1 MLALA
6 SLDLF
11 WKKAKVSLKW
21 KLEVYNAVVVS
32 KLIYGLETLQ
42 FNNSTFN
49 KINTFQMKG
58 LRKIMN
64 IPPTFIDRST
74 TDDMVFN
81 ICNEEI
87 AKNSKSKYPTKVIRL
102 SEILKRKRL
111 TLLGHVIRCENT
123 DPMRKSVFRSDTTAL
138 VNFESEKQ
146 RGGHP
151 RMRWIDETMKDAWE
165 CIRKKPTG
173 IHRQLYAKAKNQK

>member
-1 MLALA
+1 MEKVNSSTYLGGIINKKLDNKEEIAARIAATMPVLT

-49 KINTFQMKG
+49 KINSFQMKG

-87 AKNSKSKYPTKVIRL
+87 AKNSKSKPARALPSRYGCARMPRARARCSSPPIGRRL
-102 SEILKRKRL
+102 
-111 TLLGHVIRCENT
+111 
-123 DPMRKSVFRSDTTAL
+123 
-138 VNFESEKQ
+138 
-146 RGGHP
+146 
-151 RMRWIDETMKDAWE
+151 
-165 CIRKKPTG
+165 
-173 IHRQLYAKAKNQK
+173 